1 VRLLAALLL
10 VWLLVCARA
19 QARVER
25 FALVVGNNLGV
36 AGEVPLRFA
45 ESDAARVYE
54 VLTRLGDFSALN
66 SVLLR
71 GQDANALHA
80 ALLAMNERVRDAVAQ
95 PDTQAVLAIYYS
107 GHADAETLHLAG
119 SEFPL
124 AELRQLARG
133 SAANFRLVVLDA
145 CRSGALTRVKGG
157 ERVPPFAL
165 NPAPP
170 DPAPGD
176 GFAFLTASSA
186 HEDAQESDELQGAFF
201 SHAFVSGLLGAADAN
216 ADGAVVLN
224 EVYRYAYEATLRSTS
239 RTWAGTQHPTFHYDL
254 RGRGELVL
262 TRPLAHAAERA
273 HFEFP
278 PGLGFMLMRG
288 SADGPVAAELERAGT
303 SRTLSMEPGRYFVR
317 ARAPDVMYEG
327 YVEAASGTSRAIELR
342 ELKRIDYAQLV
353 RRRGSEL
360 ERAHSLDAGLSI
372 RSELPNSQGACF
384 GGFAGYALDWNGF
397 GLRTRFS
404 ACAAG
409 LSNELVTTDVTA
421 YDLAAYFYRAWDLA
435 WLTLDLG
442 AGAGLSVFHQRFQTA
457 GVAPDRASAVP
468 FVSLNSGAQANLPH
482 GFFTGVTIGAE
493 THFMRVSGLA
503 GEDAELEIGFAARG
517 TVGAGK
523 RF

>member
-1 VRLLAALLL
+1 MKLLGTALLIWS
-10 VWLLVCARA
+10 VACACA
-19 QARVER
+19 HARVER

-36 AGEVPLRFA
+36 AGETPLRFA
-45 ESDAARVYE
+45 ESDAERVYE
-54 VLTRLGDFSALN
+54 VLTRLGDFNPLN

-71 GQDANALHA
+71 GRDAKTLHA
-80 ALLAMNERVRDAVAQ
+80 ALLAINERVREAVAQ

-107 GHADAETLHLAG
+107 GHADAEMLHLAG

-145 CRSGALTRVKGG
+145 CRSGSLTRVKGG
-157 ERVPPFAL
+157 ERVPPFPL
-165 NPAPP
+165 NAQRP
-170 DPAPGD
+170 DPPPGD

-186 HEDAQESDELQGAFF
+186 HEDAQESDDLQGAFF
-201 SHAFVSGLLGAADAN
+201 THAFVSGLLGAADAN
-216 ADGAVVLN
+216 GDGAVALN
-224 EVYRYAYEATLRSTS
+224 EIYRYAYEATLRSTS
-239 RTWAGTQHPTFHYDL
+239 RTWTGTQHPTFHYDL

-262 TRPLAHAAERA
+262 TRPLAHAAQRA

-288 SADGPVAAELERAGT
+288 GADGPVAAELERAGA

-327 YVEAASGTSRAIELR
+327 YVEAASGSSRAIELR
-342 ELKRIDYAQLV
+342 ELKRIDYARLV
-353 RRRGSEL
+353 RRRGGEL
-360 ERAHSLDAGLSI
+360 ERAHGVDAGMSI
-372 RSELPNSQGACF
+372 RSQLSNSQGMCL

-404 ACAAG
+404 ACTAG
-409 LSNELVTTDVTA
+409 LSNALITADVAA
-421 YDLAAYFYRAWDLA
+421 YDLAANFYRAWDIS

-442 AGAGLSVFHQRFQTA
+442 GGAGLSVFHQRFDTP
-457 GVAPDRASAVP
+457 GVAPDRTSAVP
-468 FVSLNSGAQANLPH
+468 FVSLNGSAQANLPR
-482 GFFTGVTIGAE
+482 GFFTGIGLGAE
-493 THFMRVSGLA
+493 THFMRVIGMA
-503 GEDAELEIGFAARG
+503 EEDADLEIGFAARG
-517 TVGAGK
+517 SLGAGK